1 MHATRY
7 IHYIYIIG
15 IAFLL
20 QGCRKESHPSTPD
33 TKSYAIGM
41 SPSAVTRAL
50 IDNVADLR
58 NSGFVVYGYK
68 EDKNDYRQQVFA
80 GQQVTYT
87 DAKGWEYSPT
97 RYWDR
102 VTDYAFAAYAPLEL
116 PSSMSVANSTA
127 ANQTLTITLPQWQKL
142 DGSETDLIVATS
154 KGAATSY
161 LNNGGVVDMAFNHVY
176 AQLTV
181 MVLRNAFLV
190 KEYRLKTLAYKDM
203 PADVQT
209 TYAINY
215 TAGTSVMNTQMLG
228 AYESV
233 FMRPADAG
241 QGDLIESTATDATRF
256 SYLVVPSTNDQPN
269 GFRITLDYTIGGEPF
284 SAEVNSGLTE
294 LKAGNSYVLRLNF
307 DNGADIIP
315 SVTMEEW
322 VDENIDED
330 DEMHNW

>member
-1 MHATRY
+1 M
-7 IHYIYIIG
+7 
-15 IAFLL
+15 L

-33 TKSYAIGM
+33 AEPYAISM
-41 SPSAVTRAL
+41 SPSEVSSTRAL
-50 IDNVADLR
+50 INNVADLR
-58 NSGFVVYGYK
+58 TVGFKVYGYK
-68 EDKNDYRQQVFA
+68 EDEHAFRQQIFTDQV
-80 GQQVTYT
+80 VTY
-87 DAKGWEYSPT
+87 DAGWEYSPT

-102 VTDYAFAAYAPLEL
+102 VANYCFAAYAPATLNGIE
-116 PSSMSVANSTA
+116 VANTTTDS
-127 ANQTLTITLPQWQKL
+127 QTLTFTLPQWKKI
-142 DGSETDLIVATS
+142 DGYETDLIVATS

-161 LNNGGVVDMAFNHVY
+161 LDNGGVVDMAFNHVY

-181 MVLRNAFLV
+181 VVLRNAFLV

-209 TYAINY
+209 TYAIDY
-215 TAGTSVMNTQMLG
+215 TAGTSVMNTKMLG
-228 AYESV
+228 EYESV
-233 FMRPADAG
+233 FMRPADEG
-241 QGDLIESTATDATRF
+241 QGDLIESTATDSTRF
-256 SYLVVPSTNDQPN
+256 SYLVVPSTNARPN
-269 GFRITLDYTIGGEPF
+269 GFRITLDYTIGGDSF

-330 DEMHNW
+330 DDMHNW

>member
-1 MHATRY
+1 M
-7 IHYIYIIG
+7 
-15 IAFLL
+15 L
-20 QGCRKESHPSTPD
+20 QGCNRESHPSTPD
-33 TKSYAIGM
+33 AEPYAISM

-58 NSGFVVYGYK
+58 TTGFKVYGYK
-68 EDKNDYRQQVFA
+68 EDKATKRTQIFTDQVVSYD
-80 GQQVTYT
+80 GGWKYT
-87 DAKGWEYSPT
+87 PT
-97 RYWDR
+97 RYWDPA
-102 VTDYAFAAYAPLEL
+102 TNYCFAAYAPATLNGIE
-116 PSSMSVANSTA
+116 VANTTTG
-127 ANQTLTITLPQWQKL
+127 NQTLTFTLPQWQKRG
-142 DGSETDLIVATS
+142 DTETDLIVATS

-161 LNNGGVVDMAFNHVY
+161 LDNGGVVDMAFNHVY

-181 MVLRNAFLV
+181 VVLRNAFLV

-209 TYAINY
+209 TYAIDY

-228 AYESV
+228 ADKSV
-233 FMRPADAG
+233 FMRPADEG
-241 QGDLIESTATDATRF
+241 QGDPIESTATDATRF
-256 SYLVVPSTNDQPN
+256 SYLVVPSTNARPN
-269 GFRITLDYTIGGEPF
+269 GFRITLDYTIGGDSF

-315 SVTMEEW
+315 SVTIEEW

-330 DEMHNW
+330 DDMHNW

>member
-20 QGCRKESHPSTPD
+20 QGCRRESHPSTPD
-33 TKSYAIGM
+33 TETYAISM

-50 IDNVADLR
+50 FDNVADLR
-58 NSGFVVYGYK
+58 NTGFKVYGYK
-68 EDKNDYRQQVFA
+68 EDKAAFRQQIFTD
-80 GQQVTYT
+80 QVVSYDGGWKYT
-87 DAKGWEYSPT
+87 PT

-102 VTDYAFAAYAPLEL
+102 VANYCFAAYAPATLTNIA
-116 PSSMSVANSTA
+116 VANTTTGS
-127 ANQTLTITLPQWQKL
+127 QTLTFTLPQWQKL

-161 LNNGGVVDMAFNHVY
+161 LDNGGVVDMAFNHVY

-181 MVLRNAFLV
+181 VVLRNAFLV

-203 PADVQT
+203 PANVQT
-209 TYAINY
+209 TYTIDY
-215 TAGTSVMNTQMLG
+215 TAGISEMNTQMLG
-228 AYESV
+228 EGTSV
-233 FMRPADAG
+233 FMRPADTG

-256 SYLVVPSTNDQPN
+256 SYLVVPSTNARPN
-269 GFRITLDYTIGGEPF
+269 GFRITLDYTIGGDPF

-315 SVTMEEW
+315 SVTIEEW
-322 VDENIDED
+322 VDENIDKD
-330 DEMHNW
+330 DDMHNW

>member
-1 MHATRY
+1 M
-7 IHYIYIIG
+7 
-15 IAFLL
+15 L